1 MNINTIFRRTDKEIA
16 SAVRQALDRDVSVP
30 NTRIRI
36 TVSDGWVTLEGQVR
50 TYSQRDD
57 VVRAARNVAGMIGVR
72 NWIVVEQPLIEPEEV
87 REVIENA
94 LEIRA
99 DRLADRIKIAVD
111 GGEVILKGTLRSNA
125 EKRAVLGA
133 LSHTRGV
140 FSIRDHLAVHRS
152 A

>member
-57 VVRAARNVAGMIGVR
+57 VVRA
-72 NWIVVEQPLIEPEEV
+72 
-87 REVIENA
+87 
-94 LEIRA
+94 
-99 DRLADRIKIAVD
+99 
-111 GGEVILKGTLRSNA
+111 
-125 EKRAVLGA
+125 
-133 LSHTRGV
+133 
-140 FSIRDHLAVHRS
+140 
-152 A
+152 